1 MMAIA
6 GCLLALIAVVL
17 FVAVALLQAA
27 IGGFHTLAPVS
38 LSDPQALAE
47 RPGAYVF
54 GLIAELVIGP
64 LYLVLGQTPFLAAY
78 RALSA
83 DAAA

>member
-1 MMAIA
+1 MILLAL
-6 GCLLALIAVVL
+6 CLLALIAVAI
-17 FVAVALLQAA
+17 FVVTAVVQAA

-54 GLIAELVIGP
+54 GLIAELVIAP
-64 LYLVLGQTPFLAAY
+64 LYLVIAQAPFVAAY
-78 RALSA
+78 KALCA
-83 DAAA
+83 EPL